1 MEKSFGAVVR
11 KIRGSRVSLAG
22 TFDANLSLAEHLR
35 GLAAKFVARIAQT
48 TPRTVENWQAGCN
61 GPGWRA
67 TVAMLNDDEL
77 CSRLL
82 EAAGRSDLAHAQETI
97 TALRTALGMV
107 NEGK

>member
-1 MEKSFGAVVR
+1 MEKSFGPAIR

-22 TFDANLSLAEHLR
+22 TYDANLSLAEHLR
-35 GLAAKFVARIAQT
+35 GVAAKFVARVAQT
-48 TPRTVENWQAGCN
+48 TPRTVENWQSGCN
-61 GPGWRA
+61 GPTWRA

-82 EAAGRSDLAHAQETI
+82 EAAGRGDLAHAQQTI

-107 NEGK
+107 EGAK